1 MLVGLALTCGA
12 LTVPPPGLNE
22 FVRSSERV
30 GTLAT
35 IRRSAAAAV
44 GRALANGIELVEVE
58 FPPLIETKSQFDDFS
73 NVEEL
78 DANRDFGVQ
87 LALEPE
93 IASFAP
99 GEKLWLCF
107 ADDGEAKLAREAW
120 PGKRYAE
127 ATQTSIAGAIG
138 MVGLKAL
145 RPLGSSAADA
155 AGSLAAML
163 GLASKPPPPPAPAP
177 PAALHLVVQPG
188 NGGPMEDWLNLEILR
203 HPGTPMVCLN
213 GALDKVTSG
222 YYSDLLNPKLGECA
236 ARFFSQCALLVSCSS
251 LAPKRSV
258 SPVLAWPVPPIP
270 GSKGTISLNSRV
282 CCCPFFALEP
292 PLNAQGR
299 SCSQRSCSQR
309 SCLQRSCSQRSCS
322 QRSCLQRSC
331 SQRALVHR

>member
-1 MLVGLALTCGA
+1 MLVGLALTCCA

-22 FVRSSERV
+22 FVRSSGRE

-44 GRALANGIELVEVE
+44 GQALADGIELVEVE
-58 FPPLIETKSQFDDFS
+58 FPPLIETKTQFDDFS

-93 IASFAP
+93 IVSVAP

-138 MVGLKAL
+138 MVGREAL

-155 AGSLAAML
+155 AGSFAAML
-163 GLASKPPPPPAPAP
+163 GLASKPPPPPPPAP
-177 PAALHLVVQPG
+177 PAELHLVVQPG

-236 ARFFSQCALLVSCSS
+236 ARFFSQCARAPSCPSPAPEWPLLPVCACALLRFLWSSPQCWVSSQLCF
-251 LAPKRSV
+251 
-258 SPVLAWPVPPIP
+258 PVRFVFGPAVF
-270 GSKGTISLNSRV
+270 GTGVDAASR
-282 CCCPFFALEP
+282 
-292 PLNAQGR
+292 
-299 SCSQRSCSQR
+299 
-309 SCLQRSCSQRSCS
+309 
-322 QRSCLQRSC
+322 
-331 SQRALVHR
+331 